1 MPLQCFFCNSGAE
14 NAVSCAT
21 IVMVHVLIKLSCAI
35 PQVVVPGFSPW
46 MPKLWYV
53 GGKVVIGQVY
63 LNTQFHPVNYQ
74 STDAVYA
81 LMSGSKLIGPFGA
94 VGARD

>member
-1 MPLQCFFCNSGAE
+1 
-14 NAVSCAT
+14 
-21 IVMVHVLIKLSCAI
+21 
-35 PQVVVPGFSPW
+35 
-46 MPKLWYV
+46 V

-74 STDAVYA
+74 FTDAVYA